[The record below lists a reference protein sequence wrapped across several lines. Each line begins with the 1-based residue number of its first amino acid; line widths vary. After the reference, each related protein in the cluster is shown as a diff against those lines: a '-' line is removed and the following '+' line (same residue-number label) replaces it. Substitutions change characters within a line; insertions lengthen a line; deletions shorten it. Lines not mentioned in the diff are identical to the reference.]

1 MPYSGQAIGELLG
14 IERGFERLGEWLKY
28 KSENGR
34 DPGFTDSLVTASLT
48 VCIGAMAIVGAIR
61 DGILGDCSMLAVKA
75 VLDFI
80 LIAVMTSSMG
90 KGCVFSAIPVFIFEG
105 SVTLL
110 ARLLAPFMT
119 GTAIFYLSLIG
130 SVLIFCIGV
139 NLVWDKRIRVANMLP
154 AMLLA
159 VLAAYLPWIS

>member
-1 MPYSGQAIGELLG
+1 MIGSGTFINSVSIIAGGLIGHFAGRLLKPDG

-28 KSENGR
+28 KSGNGR
-34 DPGFTDSLVTASLT
+34 DPGFTDSFVTASLT

-90 KGCVFSAIPVFIFEG
+90 KGCVFSAIPVFIFE
-105 SVTLL
+105 T
-110 ARLLAPFMT
+110 A
-119 GTAIFYLSLIG
+119 GTAAGPLHDRDGHFLFITDW
-130 SVLIFCIGV
+130 FCFDFLHRG
-139 NLVWDKRIRVANMLP
+139 
-154 AMLLA
+154 
-159 VLAAYLPWIS
+159 